1 MKFYILL
8 TLLVLIRDVINWSI
22 FYQVCRNEF
31 KELYDYLPTYRQY
44 QLLEIK
50 NNYDK
55 TNNKEKN
62 IRKKDKPNIKQNNKE
77 DEQINLLF
85 QEYFKAVSLCVTEAY
100 NNYMKN
106 VISYNKNTWS
116 NNLFTHI
123 SFLHLE
129 KTEINSFPLI
139 QPPELYSFSIDK
151 VYSLHEFNVLSFLK
165 KNSNERK
172 NFQNKNNNKKNN
184 K

>member
-85 QEYFKAVSLCVTEAY
+85 QEYFIAISLCVTEAY

-106 VISYNKNTWS
+106 NKTMSTVIIYIYARNCI
-116 NNLFTHI
+116 L
-123 SFLHLE
+123 
-129 KTEINSFPLI
+129 
-139 QPPELYSFSIDK
+139 LYIIKPSIP
-151 VYSLHEFNVLSFLK
+151 
-165 KNSNERK
+165 
-172 NFQNKNNNKKNN
+172 
-184 K
+184 